1 MMVLMS
7 QFVQITVLL
16 LLLLASINVTS
27 SWTIQGSWEWYKGSP
42 FLTFIAYRSIAGIIF
57 AIEFKK
63 WITIIFVW
71 IIWYTKISTIFD
83 LFNRATF
90 PMLFKVSRVALIIG
104 RPLLFFKL
112 ITLLTSSVVLL
123 VAGDMM
129 FPSNSD
135 AFIDFDFVFVVNFVT
150 FLLLLLILDSLS
162 YNSSK
167 KVVFFLF
174 LVADEY
180 DGVALLIFLVTRL
193 RFCFLP

>member
-71 IIWYTKISTIFD
+71 IIWYTKISIISN

-90 PMLFKVSRVALIIG
+90 PILLKVSRVALIIG
-104 RPLLFFKL
+104 RLLLFFKL

-123 VAGDMM
+123 VVCDMM

-135 AFIDFDFVFVVNFVT
+135 VFVDFDFDFDFDFVFVVNFAI

-162 YNSSK
+162 YNSS
-167 KVVFFLF
+167 
-174 LVADEY
+174 
-180 DGVALLIFLVTRL
+180 
-193 RFCFLP
+193 

>member
-1 MMVLMS
+1 MWHHLGPYKAVGNDTKAPP
-7 QFVQITVLL
+7 FLL
-16 LLLLASINVTS
+16 LLLTEALLVSSSQLNLKSESLSSLFGLYDILKSAPSLICSIELPFQCS
-27 SWTIQGSWEWYKGSP
+27 SKYPGLLSS
-42 FLTFIAYRSIAGIIF
+42 LD
-57 AIEFKK
+57 
-63 WITIIFVW
+63 
-71 IIWYTKISTIFD
+71 D
-83 LFNRATF
+83 LYC
-90 PMLFKVSRVALIIG
+90 
-104 RPLLFFKL
+104 FFKL